1 MQPSPTADTSRLLFP
16 SLRFCIVSP
25 CESSCSIILLS
36 KSKHISQTSDLY
48 LYSPECVEGKFS
60 EVRLRAS
67 ANRLRSAARSSFP
80 AVAGPSFS
88 DESPHDDDHLR
99 EGQPEVDDLL
109 PALGTPYQLLVG
121 ILPGVGA
128 LHDPSSGRLE
138 GRWPSPLGDLRD
150 EPALQQSLA
159 GKIGIVATI
168 EADARVLR
176 HQPERPSGV

>member
-67 ANRLRSAARSSFP
+67 ANRLRSAARSSLP
-80 AVAGPSFS
+80 AVATPSFS
-88 DESPHDDDHLR
+88 NESPYDDDHLG
-99 EGQPEVDDLL
+99 EGHPEVDDSI
-109 PALGTPYQLLVG
+109 PTLGTPHQLLM
-121 ILPGVGA
+121 GVVPRVRA
-128 LHDPSSGRLE
+128 LHYPTFRRLKR
-138 GRWPSPLGDLRD
+138 RWLTFLGDCG
-150 EPALQQSLA
+150 EQ
-159 GKIGIVATI
+159 AT
-168 EADARVLR
+168 VL
-176 HQPERPSGV
+176 

>member
-1 MQPSPTADTSRLLFP
+1 MADTTAAPLPRGSYFTEAR
-16 SLRFCIVSP
+16 I
-25 CESSCSIILLS
+25 
-36 KSKHISQTSDLY
+36 
-48 LYSPECVEGKFS
+48 
-60 EVRLRAS
+60 RAS

-176 HQPERPSGV
+176 HQPERRLGWGPKAASRGGLRGRSPTRAVCLSHPRERSA

>member
-1 MQPSPTADTSRLLFP
+1 MRTSMRRHCLSSRRGGGCCVVCSVCPSRYASIRTLEEP
-16 SLRFCIVSP
+16 SLWWLGAHDERSVF
-25 CESSCSIILLS
+25 SSQRRCNL
-36 KSKHISQTSDLY
+36 
-48 LYSPECVEGKFS
+48 
-60 EVRLRAS
+60 LRAS

-128 LHDPSSGRLE
+128 
-138 GRWPSPLGDLRD
+138 
-150 EPALQQSLA
+150 
-159 GKIGIVATI
+159 
-168 EADARVLR
+168 
-176 HQPERPSGV
+176 